1 VAPRSKHTFVLAHG
15 FDSARLSQNSITS
28 SNVCCFI
35 FCSKWIKNN
44 TTNCNKTSYI
54 YTILVHRL
62 YSSYKFFKSIRRRQM
77 EFQCCLFCSKAV
89 SCPSHELKFPLF
101 SSKYFRYDPI
111 SAVFR
116 AVQNQSKKKKKK
128 RLDDPLCPL
137 RFLFAQ
143 TLYISLNA
151 DWNLLKSGPK
161 FTDKDVHVCRSLFC
175 SNHSKRK
182 V

>member
-1 VAPRSKHTFVLAHG
+1 MDLTLLDFLKIVLQVQMSAVLSSAQNGSKITPLTAIRHLIYILSWYT
-15 FDSARLSQNSITS
+15 DSTLVTNF
-28 SNVCCFI
+28 SNLYEDA
-35 FCSKWIKNN
+35 KWSFSAVFSAQKL
-44 TTNCNKTSYI
+44 Y
-54 YTILVHRL
+54 LVHRMNSNFL
-62 YSSYKFFKSIRRRQM
+62 
-77 EFQCCLFCSKAV
+77 CSV
-89 SCPSHELKFPLF
+89 QNISVTIPYLLF
-101 SSKYFRYDPI
+101 SGLFKI
-111 SAVFR
+111 
-116 AVQNQSKKKKKK
+116 NQKKKKK

-143 TLYISLNA
+143 TLYLSLNA